1 MSAAEEYLFNNKRF
15 FIFLILVIATFIVD
29 ILLVKI
35 YDTVDKYFIPIE
47 AKSIIFAVN
56 TALCLTFQFGMI
68 KYLQSIIEQQQLV
81 RIKIKSFYM
90 VSLISLTVSSILIG
104 FLTFQMFYYKEFKT
118 VILII
123 FIATN
128 YGIGSLLMIK
138 LDTLFFRW
146 FRLYHNLAVLL
157 YFIAISLIIFNLI
170 VTAVYASIR
179 INDRPP
185 ETRQFVGGSIDISIA
200 KYPNLQ
206 TIHKISSVLSFASM
220 WLATSVL
227 LINYRHKSIKT
238 IAYWF
243 LLSIPLIYFLI
254 NYFSTFIFKN
264 VLFPYLNDPI
274 TSALILTAFLTLSKP
289 IGGLTFG
296 ILFWKMSQLVSHE
309 KSLRLY
315 MIISGV
321 GVFLIF
327 SADQA
332 ATLSLVPYPPF
343 GLATISI
350 LCIGAYM
357 MLVGIYNSATL
368 VAKDKELRKEFY
380 RNAMSQLDLLR
391 AIGVTE
397 MEKEVIKNYKSIE
410 KRIKSPEMRDRRFE
424 RDEAREILHDIVD
437 DLDKDNVREILHDV
451 LTEVYVK
458 SRPKSNGEK
467 FPLK

>member
-1 MSAAEEYLFNNKRF
+1 LSTDSEYLIDNKRF
-15 FIFLILVIATFIVD
+15 FIFLILVIATFIID

-35 YDTVDKYFIPIE
+35 YDIVDKYFIPIE

-90 VSLISLTVSSILIG
+90 VSLISLIVSSILIG

-128 YGIGSLLMIK
+128 YGIGSLLMLK
-138 LDTLFFRW
+138 LDILFFRW

-157 YFIAISLIIFNLI
+157 YFIAILLIIFNLI

-206 TIHKISSVLSFASM
+206 TIHKISSILSFASM

-289 IGGLTFG
+289 IGGLTFA

-315 MIISGV
+315 LIISGF

-397 MEKEVIKNYKSIE
+397 MEKELIKNYKSIE

-458 SRPKSNGEK
+458 SKTDNKS
-467 FPLK
+467 

>member
-1 MSAAEEYLFNNKRF
+1 
-15 FIFLILVIATFIVD
+15 
-29 ILLVKI
+29 
-35 YDTVDKYFIPIE
+35 
-47 AKSIIFAVN
+47 
-56 TALCLTFQFGMI
+56 
-68 KYLQSIIEQQQLV
+68 
-81 RIKIKSFYM
+81 
-90 VSLISLTVSSILIG
+90 
-104 FLTFQMFYYKEFKT
+104 
-118 VILII
+118 
-123 FIATN
+123 
-128 YGIGSLLMIK
+128 
-138 LDTLFFRW
+138 
-146 FRLYHNLAVLL
+146 
-157 YFIAISLIIFNLI
+157 

-206 TIHKISSVLSFASM
+206 ILHKISSILSFVSM

-315 MIISGV
+315 MIISGF

-397 MEKEVIKNYKSIE
+397 MEKELIKNYKSIE

-424 RDEAREILHDIVD
+424 RDETREILHDIVD